1 MTEER
6 RSCSSR
12 RDGDICKLHPQMEE
26 KIDKIIENQQSYMG
40 HQVDLAV
47 NVAEIKTI
55 VNNNGLKAKMIE
67 ATTTIE
73 ELKEKI
79 DKLEDFQWFREF
91 INNLR
96 DRMFTNI
103 IKWALLGG
111 LLAFVA
117 SFFFTSG
124 MKFWSLLLK

>member
-1 MTEER
+1 
-6 RSCSSR
+6 
-12 RDGDICKLHPQMEE
+12 MEE

-47 NVAEIKTI
+47 NVAEIKAI
-55 VNNNGLKAKMIE
+55 VNNGLKAKMID
-67 ATTTIE
+67 ATATIE
-73 ELKEKI
+73 KLKEKI

-96 DRMFTNI
+96 NKMFTNI

-111 LLAFVA
+111 LLAFVTG
-117 SFFFTSG
+117 FFFTSG
-124 MKFWSLLLK
+124 MKIWSLILK

>member
-6 RSCSSR
+6 RSCISR

-55 VNNNGLKAKMIE
+55 VNNGLKAKMIE
-67 ATTTIE
+67 VTTTIE

-96 DRMFTNI
+96 NRMFTNI

>member
-12 RDGDICKLHPQMEE
+12 RDGDICKLHPQMED
-26 KIDKIIENQQSYMG
+26 KIDRIIENQQSYMG

-55 VNNNGLKAKMIE
+55 VNNGLKAKMIE
-67 ATTTIE
+67 ATTTIK

>member
-55 VNNNGLKAKMIE
+55 VNNGLKAKMIE
-67 ATTTIE
+67 VTTTIE

>member
-12 RDGDICKLHPQMEE
+12 RDGDICKLHPQMED
-26 KIDKIIENQQSYMG
+26 KIDRIIENQQSYMG

-47 NVAEIKTI
+47 NVAEIKNI
-55 VNNNGLKAKMIE
+55 VNNGLKAKMIE

>member
-1 MTEER
+1 
-6 RSCSSR
+6 
-12 RDGDICKLHPQMEE
+12 MEIFVNCIHKW
-26 KIDKIIENQQSYMG
+26 KIRLIGLLRTSNHTW

-55 VNNNGLKAKMIE
+55 INNGLKAKMID
-67 ATTTIE
+67 ATNTIE

>member
-6 RSCSSR
+6 RSCRSR
-12 RDGDICKLHPQMEE
+12 RDGDICKLHPQMED
-26 KIDKIIENQQSYMG
+26 KIDRIIENQQSYMG

-55 VNNNGLKAKMIE
+55 INNGLKAKMIE

>member
-1 MTEER
+1 VTEER
-6 RSCSSR
+6 HSCSSR

-47 NVAEIKTI
+47 NVAEIKAI
-55 VNNNGLKAKMIE
+55 VNNGLKAKMIE

-91 INNLR
+91 INKLR
-96 DRMFTNI
+96 NKMFTNI

-117 SFFFTSG
+117 SFFFTGG
-124 MKFWSLLLK
+124 MKIWSLLLK

>member
-12 RDGDICKLHPQMEE
+12 RDGDICKLHPQMED
-26 KIDKIIENQQSYMG
+26 KIDRIIENQQSYMG

-55 VNNNGLKAKMIE
+55 VNNGLKAKMIE
-67 ATTTIE
+67 ATTAIE

>member
-55 VNNNGLKAKMIE
+55 INNGLKAKMIE
-67 ATTTIE
+67 ATNTIE

>member
-47 NVAEIKTI
+47 NVAEIKAI
-55 VNNNGLKAKMIE
+55 VNNGLKAKMID

-91 INNLR
+91 INSLR
-96 DRMFTNI
+96 NKMFTNI

-124 MKFWSLLLK
+124 MKIWSLILK

>member
-6 RSCSSR
+6 HSCSSR

-47 NVAEIKTI
+47 NVAEIKAI
-55 VNNNGLKAKMIE
+55 VNNGLKAKMIE

-91 INNLR
+91 INKLR
-96 DRMFTNI
+96 NKMFTNI

-117 SFFFTSG
+117 SFFFTGG
-124 MKFWSLLLK
+124 MKIWSLLLK

>member
-55 VNNNGLKAKMIE
+55 VNNGLKDKMIE

-96 DRMFTNI
+96 NKMFTNI

-124 MKFWSLLLK
+124 VKIWSLILK

>member
-55 VNNNGLKAKMIE
+55 VNNGLKAKMIE

-91 INNLR
+91 VNDMRTSVFKHI
-96 DRMFTNI
+96 M
-103 IKWALLGG
+103 KWALIGG
-111 LLAFVA
+111 VLVFFLSAFFV
-117 SFFFTSG
+117 G
-124 MKFWSLLLK
+124 GERFWRLFIK

>member
-1 MTEER
+1 
-6 RSCSSR
+6 
-12 RDGDICKLHPQMEE
+12 MED
-26 KIDKIIENQQSYMG
+26 KIDRIIENQQSYMG

-47 NVAEIKTI
+47 NVAEIKNI
-55 VNNNGLKAKMIE
+55 VNNGLKAKMIE

>member
-40 HQVDLAV
+40 HQVELAV
-47 NVAEIKTI
+47 NVAEIKAI
-55 VNNNGLKAKMIE
+55 VNNGLKDKMIE

>member
-6 RSCSSR
+6 RSCSPR

-55 VNNNGLKAKMIE
+55 VNNGLKAKMIE
-67 ATTTIE
+67 VTTTIE

-96 DRMFTNI
+96 NRMFTNI